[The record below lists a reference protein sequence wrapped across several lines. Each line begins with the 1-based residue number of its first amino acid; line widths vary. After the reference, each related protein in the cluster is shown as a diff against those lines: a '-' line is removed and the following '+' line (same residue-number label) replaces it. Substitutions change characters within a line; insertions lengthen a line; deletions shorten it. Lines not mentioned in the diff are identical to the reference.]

1 MSHFMAFL
9 LLRLLLGSRR
19 KVNFDNRITFRCCPA
34 SRAELRDHLRSCI
47 PNSATKRLGSY
58 MERHKD
64 QTVKAFSEPL
74 NPQGAPQTPKNS
86 LCFRY
91 MIKSYKPQSH
101 ADTSRSRMS
110 KALHCNAGSG
120 FSNSTIW
127 TVFAP
132 RTTQTKSTH
141 LVPCSVSLSIDRH
154 RHQPTTIIYPPA
166 KTNGSPEES
175 DQSSRAREIA
185 WK

>member
-9 LLRLLLGSRR
+9 LLRLFLGSRR

-58 MERHKD
+58 MERHED

-74 NPQGAPQTPKNS
+74 NPQGAPQTPKNRLYS
-86 LCFRY
+86 R
-91 MIKSYKPQSH
+91 SH
-101 ADTSRSRMS
+101 ADTSRSRIS

-127 TVFAP
+127 TVFVP

-175 DQSSRAREIA
+175 D
-185 WK
+185 